1 MTTIS
6 RRSTVLIAAI
16 TGLAAG
22 VAGTVLGGL
31 LPMRDKSLHDYL
43 VSHPEVLT
51 EMVDAL
57 KAKDSAKQLAQV
69 GPKAL
74 QEWPGAVLG
83 NPAGKTVLVE
93 FMDFACGYCKASE
106 AEVAKV
112 LAANPDVKLV
122 IRQLPILSP
131 ESADAAKMGLAAA
144 RQGKYA
150 AFHKAMFATGH
161 PNAES
166 IAAAAKAAGVD
177 LAAAQK
183 VIADPAAQAEI
194 ESNLAMARTL
204 GINGT
209 PSWIA
214 QGRVLGGA
222 LDAASLQSAI
232 AG

>member
-1 MTTIS
+1 MGS
-6 RRSTVLIAAI
+6 
-16 TGLAAG
+16 
-22 VAGTVLGGL
+22 L
-31 LPMRDKSLHDYL
+31 LPLPYKDKAVHDYL
-43 VSHPEVLT
+43 LAHPEVLT

-57 KAKDSAKQLAQV
+57 KAKDSAKQLSAV

-83 NPAGKTVLVE
+83 NPSGRTVLVE
-93 FMDFACGYCKASE
+93 FMDFACGYCRASE
-106 AEVAKV
+106 AEVAKL

-131 ESADAAKMGLAAA
+131 ESVDAAKMGLAAA

-150 AFHKAMFATGH
+150 AFHKAMFAAGH
-161 PNAES
+161 PAPDT
-166 IAAAAKAAGVD
+166 IAAAARAAGVD

-183 VIADPAAQAEI
+183 VIADPAAQTEI
-194 ESNLAMARTL
+194 ESNLGMARAL

-214 QGRVLGGA
+214 GGQVLGGA
-222 LDAASLQSAI
+222 LDAASLQRAI
-232 AG
+232 KG